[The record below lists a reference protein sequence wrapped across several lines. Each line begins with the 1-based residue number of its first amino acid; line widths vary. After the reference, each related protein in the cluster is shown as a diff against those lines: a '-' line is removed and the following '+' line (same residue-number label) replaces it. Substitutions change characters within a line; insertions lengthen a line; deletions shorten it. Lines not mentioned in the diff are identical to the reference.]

1 MRNDPRTP
9 ALLRSGIDIGGTFT
23 DLILLDCDTGE
34 FVIGKSLTT
43 PHDPSEAIEA
53 VLSTASL
60 RFGRPISQL
69 DAIVHG
75 TTLVTNALI
84 ERKGDRTALL
94 TTHGF
99 RDSVEIGRESRY
111 DLYDILIDKPQP
123 LVPRYLRFD
132 VPERI
137 LADGSILEPLDVAY
151 VERLTRELAENG
163 IVAIAVTFINSFAN
177 PTHEQAAREAIL
189 RAAPGMRVSL
199 SSEVTPTIREFER
212 TSTTIANVYVQARV
226 ERYLHDLE
234 RRLEGLEFQGN
245 FSLMLSSGGIATAA
259 TAIAFPVRLLES
271 GPAAGALAAASYG
284 AACGHSDLVSFDMGG
299 TTAKFC
305 VIDDGKPHI
314 AHEFE
319 FDRIYRF
326 RKGSGLPATIPVIE
340 MVEIG
345 AGGGSIARINS
356 LGLLKVGPDSAGADP
371 GPICYGRGATE
382 PTVTDA
388 DLVLGYLDPAF
399 FLGGQV
405 QLDLAATRTGIEE
418 RLAGK
423 LNLSTEKTAWGIH
436 QIVNETMASAA
447 RAHVIE
453 RGKDPQRQPLFAFG
467 GCGPVHGYRIA
478 KALGSPSMIV
488 PLGAGIVS
496 TVGFLS
502 APTSFDFVRPWRV
515 ELTEIDWERAHGL
528 LEQMAAEGHELLL
541 ASGVTEH
548 DIQVLYSVDMRFVG
562 QGYEIFVP
570 LPDLALDPTERE
582 TRLLES
588 FRVAYLQFY
597 GRPGPPVPAEI
608 INWRT
613 TVTGPKP
620 EVRLR
625 VPEATAGAPQK
636 GARRAYFPELG
647 GFAEVPVYDRYAMP
661 RGFTFRGPALVEER
675 ESTTV
680 IGPDG
685 DCRIDEQWNLVVD
698 LR

>member
-1 MRNDPRTP
+1 MKNDSGPPT
-9 ALLRSGIDIGGTFT
+9 LLRSGIDIGGTFT
-23 DLILLDCDTGE
+23 DLIMVDCTTGE

-43 PHDPSEAIEA
+43 PEDPSEAIES
-53 VLSTASL
+53 VLTAASKRL
-60 RFGRPISQL
+60 GRPLTQL

-84 ERKGDRTALL
+84 QRKGDRTALL
-94 TTHGF
+94 TTRGF

-111 DLYDILIDKPQP
+111 DLYDLLIDKPEP

-132 VPERI
+132 VPERT
-137 LADGSILEPLDVAY
+137 LADGRILEPLDVEF
-151 VERLTRELAENG
+151 VERLTKELEASG
-163 IVAIAVTFINSFAN
+163 IVAIAVTFLNSFAN
-177 PTHEQAAREAIL
+177 PATEQLARETIL
-189 RAAPGMRVSL
+189 RVAPQMRVSL
-199 SSEVTPTIREFER
+199 SSEVTPSIREFER

-226 ERYLHDLE
+226 EQYIRDLE
-234 RRLEGLEFQGN
+234 SRLRRLEFKGN
-245 FSLMLSSGGIATAA
+245 FSLMLSSGGIATPA

-284 AACGHSDLVSFDMGG
+284 AACGYPDLVSFDMGG

-305 VIDDGKPHI
+305 VIEDGKPHI

-345 AGGGSIARINS
+345 AGGGSIARVNS
-356 LGLLKVGPDSAGADP
+356 LGLLKVGPDSAGASP
-371 GPICYGRGATE
+371 GPICYGRGAIE

-399 FLGGQV
+399 FLGGQM
-405 QLDLAATRTGIEE
+405 QLDIPATYSGIEQ
-418 RLAGK
+418 RLATK
-423 LNLSTEKTAWGIH
+423 LGLSLEKTAWGIH

-502 APTSFDFVRPWRV
+502 APTSFDFVRPWRA
-515 ELTEIDWERAHGL
+515 ELATIDWEHACGL
-528 LEQMAAEGHELLL
+528 LDQMSADGRELLL
-541 ASGVTEH
+541 ASGVPES
-548 DIQVLYSVDMRFVG
+548 DIRVLYSVDMRYVG
-562 QGYEIFVP
+562 QGFEIVVP
-570 LPDLALDPTERE
+570 LPDLLLAVAERYDALLD
-582 TRLLES
+582 S
-588 FRVAYLQFY
+588 FKSAYQQVY
-597 GRPGPPVPAEI
+597 GRSGPPVPAEI

-625 VPEATAGAPQK
+625 IPDTGTGPAQK
-636 GARRAYFPELG
+636 GVRRAYFPELDG
-647 GFAEVPVYDRYAMP
+647 YAEVPVYDRYAMP
-661 RGFTFRGPALVEER
+661 RGFTFQGPALVEER

-685 DCRIDEQWNLVVD
+685 RCRIDEQWNLVVD

>member
-1 MRNDPRTP
+1 MKNDSGPP
-9 ALLRSGIDIGGTFT
+9 ALLRCGIDIGGTFT
-23 DLILLDCDTGE
+23 DLILVDCITGE

-43 PHDPSEAIEA
+43 PHDPSEAIET
-53 VLSTASL
+53 VLTTASGK
-60 RFGRPISQL
+60 FGHPLSQL
-69 DAIVHG
+69 DSIVHG

-94 TTHGF
+94 TTRGF
-99 RDSVEIGRESRY
+99 RDSIEIGRESRY
-111 DLYDILIDKPQP
+111 DLYDLLIDKPQP

-132 VPERI
+132 VPERT
-137 LADGSILEPLDVAY
+137 LADGRILEPLDVGF
-151 VERLTRELAENG
+151 VERLTQELADNG
-163 IVAIAVTFINSFAN
+163 IVAIAVTFINSFSN
-177 PTHEQAAREAIL
+177 PASEQLARGAIL
-189 RAAPGMRVSL
+189 RVAPQMRVSL
-199 SSEVTPTIREFER
+199 SAEVTPTIREFER

-226 ERYLHDLE
+226 ERYIQDLE
-234 RRLEGLEFQGN
+234 LRLRRMEFKGN

-284 AACGHSDLVSFDMGG
+284 AACGHPDLVSFDMGG

-305 VIDDGKPHI
+305 VISDGQPHI

-326 RKGSGLPATIPVIE
+326 RQGSGLPATIPVIE

-345 AGGGSIARINS
+345 AGGGSIARVNS

-388 DLVLGYLDPAF
+388 DLVLGYLDPEF
-399 FLGGQV
+399 FLGGQME
-405 QLDLAATRTGIEE
+405 LDLPATYAGIEE
-418 RLAGK
+418 RLATK
-423 LNLSTEKTAWGIH
+423 LGLSLEKTAWGIH

-453 RGKDPQRQPLFAFG
+453 RGKDPLRQPLFAFG

-515 ELTEIDWERAHGL
+515 ELAAIDWQRASGL
-528 LEQMAAEGHELLL
+528 LDQMTTEGRELLI
-541 ASGVTEH
+541 ASGIGEG
-548 DIQVLYSVDMRFVG
+548 DIQVSYSVDMRFVG
-562 QGYEIFVP
+562 QGYEIVVP
-570 LPDLALDPTERE
+570 LPDLALDAVERGSV
-582 TRLLES
+582 LLES
-588 FRVAYLQFY
+588 FKKAYLQFY

-625 VPEATAGAPQK
+625 VPEAGGGSPQK
-636 GARRAYFPELG
+636 STRRAYFPELG
-647 GFAEVPVYDRYAMP
+647 GFTEVPVYDRYAMP
-661 RGFTFRGPALVEER
+661 RGFTFHGPALVEER

-680 IGPDG
+680 VGPEG
-685 DCRIDEQWNLVVD
+685 RCRIDEQWNLVVD

>member
-1 MRNDPRTP
+1 MKNDSGTP
-9 ALLRSGIDIGGTFT
+9 ALLRCGIDIGGTFT
-23 DLILLDCDTGE
+23 DLILVDCISGE

-43 PHDPSEAIEA
+43 PHDPSEAIET
-53 VLSTASL
+53 VLTTASGK
-60 RFGRPISQL
+60 FGHPLSQL

-94 TTHGF
+94 TTRGF

-111 DLYDILIDKPQP
+111 DLYDLLIDKPQP

-132 VPERI
+132 VPERT
-137 LADGSILEPLDVAY
+137 LADGRVLEPLDVGF
-151 VERLTRELAENG
+151 VERLTEELAANG
-163 IVAIAVTFINSFAN
+163 IVAVAVTFINSFAN
-177 PTHEQAAREAIL
+177 PASEQLAREAIL
-189 RAAPGMRVSL
+189 RVAPQMRVSL

-226 ERYLHDLE
+226 ERYIQDLE
-234 RRLEGLEFQGN
+234 LRLRRLEFKGN

-284 AACGHSDLVSFDMGG
+284 AACGHPDLVSFDMGG

-305 VIDDGKPHI
+305 VISDGQPHI

-326 RKGSGLPATIPVIE
+326 RQGSGLPATIPVIE

-345 AGGGSIARINS
+345 AGGGSIARVNS

-399 FLGGQV
+399 FLGGQME
-405 QLDLAATRTGIEE
+405 LDLPATYAGIEE
-418 RLAGK
+418 RLATK
-423 LNLSTEKTAWGIH
+423 LGLSLEKTAWGIH

-515 ELTEIDWERAHGL
+515 ELAAIDWQRANGL
-528 LEQMAAEGHELLL
+528 LDQMTTEGRELLL
-541 ASGVTEH
+541 ASGVAEEE
-548 DIQVLYSVDMRFVG
+548 IQVFYSVDMRFVG
-562 QGYEIFVP
+562 QGYEIVVP
-570 LPDLALDPTERE
+570 LPDLALDASQRGSV
-582 TRLLES
+582 LLES
-588 FRVAYLQFY
+588 FKKAYLQFY

-625 VPEATAGAPQK
+625 VPEAGGGSPQK
-636 GARRAYFPELG
+636 ATRRAYFPELG
-647 GFAEVPVYDRYAMP
+647 GFTEVPVYDRYAMP
-661 RGFTFRGPALVEER
+661 RGFTFHGPALVEER

-680 IGPDG
+680 VGPEG
-685 DCRIDEQWNLVVD
+685 QCRIDEQWNLVVD

>member
-1 MRNDPRTP
+1 MKNDSGTP

-23 DLILLDCDTGE
+23 DLIMVDCTTGE

-43 PHDPSEAIEA
+43 PHDPSEAIES
-53 VLSTASL
+53 VLTTGS
-60 RFGRPISQL
+60 RKFGHPLSQL
-69 DAIVHG
+69 DAIIHG

-94 TTHGF
+94 TTRGF
-99 RDSVEIGRESRY
+99 RDSIEIGRESRY
-111 DLYDILIDKPQP
+111 DLYDLLIDKPQP

-132 VPERI
+132 VPERT
-137 LADGSILEPLDVAY
+137 LADGRILEPLDVGF
-151 VERLTRELAENG
+151 VERLTRELADNG

-177 PTHEQAAREAIL
+177 PASEQLAREAIL
-189 RAAPGMRVSL
+189 RVAPQMRVSL

-226 ERYLHDLE
+226 ERYLQDLE
-234 RRLEGLEFQGN
+234 LRLRRLEFKGN

-259 TAIAFPVRLLES
+259 TAVAFPVRLLES

-284 AACGHSDLVSFDMGG
+284 AACGHPDLVSFDMGG

-305 VIDDGKPHI
+305 VISDGQPHI

-326 RKGSGLPATIPVIE
+326 RQGSGLPATIPVIE

-345 AGGGSIARINS
+345 AGGGSIARVNS

-399 FLGGQV
+399 FLGGQME
-405 QLDLAATRTGIEE
+405 LDLPATYAGIEE
-418 RLAGK
+418 RLANRLG
-423 LNLSTEKTAWGIH
+423 LSLEKTAWGIH

-515 ELTEIDWERAHGL
+515 ELTAIDWQRASGL
-528 LEQMAAEGHELLL
+528 LDQMTAEGRELLL
-541 ASGVTEH
+541 ASGVAVG
-548 DIQVLYSVDMRFVG
+548 DIQVFYSVDMRFVG
-562 QGYEIFVP
+562 QGYEIAVS
-570 LPDLALDPTERE
+570 LPGLALDAAQRSSV
-582 TRLLES
+582 LLES
-588 FRVAYLQFY
+588 FKKAYLQFY

-625 VPEATAGAPQK
+625 VPEAGVGSPQK
-636 GARRAYFPELG
+636 GVRRAYFPELG
-647 GFAEVPVYDRYAMP
+647 GFTEVSVYDRYAMQ
-661 RGFTFRGPALVEER
+661 RGFTFHGPALVEER

-685 DCRIDEQWNLVVD
+685 CCRIDEQWNLVVD